1 MEKICEKHGKYQSE
15 PIQLFG
21 RTISETGCPI
31 CTQEEEAAEKKRQQ
45 EIAQELHRQ
54 DLINRGIE
62 PEFFNATLDNY
73 KAESPS
79 EHEALRAA
87 RDMAEGKVSKILLL
101 GSNGVGKTHLA
112 DALALQ
118 LNGVRITMFELS
130 ARIRAAFNRGESEID
145 VLNRFLKYQF
155 IAIDEIGRTK
165 GSEAEK
171 NWISYFLDK
180 CHTRGIRVMLISNR
194 HTAKNLPEDR
204 RGEAIEYYFDNDVI
218 SRLRQ
223 STKIVEVTGRD
234 RRAAAKQIQRSGTT
248 MAAV

>member
-31 CTQEEEAAEKKRQQ
+31 CTQEEEAAEKKRQEELQ
-45 EIAQELHRQ
+45 KELHHQ
-54 DLINRGIE
+54 ALIARGIE
-62 PEFFNATLDNY
+62 PEFFGATLNNY

-79 EHEALRAA
+79 ELEALQAA
-87 RDMAEGKVSKILLL
+87 RDLAAGKLNKVLLL

-118 LNGVRITMFELS
+118 LGGIRITMFELS
-130 ARIRAAFNRGESEID
+130 ARIRAAYNRNESELD
-145 VLNRFLKYQF
+145 VLDRLLKYQF

-165 GSEAEK
+165 GSDAEK
-171 NWISYFLDK
+171 NWLSYLLDK
-180 CHTRGIRVMLISNR
+180 CHTRGVRVMLISNR

-223 STKIVEVTGRD
+223 SSKIVEVTGRD
-234 RRAAAKQIQRSGTT
+234 RRAATEQIRRSGTT